1 MARNIPSSDNTTAK
15 NKKNTKIKKKK
26 NPVIRAFKIFFI
38 TLLCAIIIGSVAGL
52 GIVLA
57 MIKTAPTLDVNGT
70 ILNLDQPSVL
80 YDDKNQVMDTVIT
93 TQRRTVVNL
102 DSTPPNLSH
111 AFISIEDERFYS
123 HNGIDIK
130 RIIGAMFIN
139 VKNKILRE
147 NGGIQGASTITQELI
162 KQRMFLTDSLE
173 NRISW
178 KRKIQEAYLATEL
191 EKVLTKDQILQAY
204 MNTIYLGGQ
213 ANGVQAAAD
222 QYFSKD
228 VKDLNLIQCA
238 FIAGLPQSPST
249 YYPFSTYAQKNPSV
263 YINRTKTVLQR
274 MHDNNYISDSD
285 YSKALSDLDNG
296 KLVFSPGKTNS
307 RYTYQWF
314 SSSVVDQVRSDLK
327 AQYNYTDEQI
337 NNLLSDGGLK
347 IYTTMDKNL
356 EDSTQ
361 KIIDSDSSYG
371 GMGSVKNS
379 QGILEPQAAATIV
392 DYRTGEVKA
401 LIGGR
406 GTQPMGSFNRA
417 YGSSFKN
424 AEAVGSSIKPLTVY
438 APAIEN
444 KLITS
449 GTIVDDNPL
458 PASIANKYKGED
470 GGPYQPNNDDFQ
482 YHGPTTVADAI
493 THSVNVIA
501 VKVEDEL
508 GVTTGAA
515 YAEKFGLTLNSADKT
530 STSIAAMALGQ
541 LTTGNTPTTMAAAYG
556 TFGNSGLY
564 IPPRLYTKVVDKNG
578 NNILES
584 SATPRKV
591 ISPQTAY
598 IMYNLLKGP
607 VSSGGTGPA
616 AKFGDMPVA
625 GKTGTSSNKKNLWFC
640 GLTPYYSAAVWIG
653 NDLQTPM
660 YGEYYSNT
668 SAKVWGL
675 IMKEAT
681 KNLPVT
687 DLQMP
692 SGITTINNQLY
703 IDGTEP
709 TDTLNNN
716 TQTPNTDVN
725 TPVPNNQN
733 TTTNT
738 TVNANATNSNGN
750 TQQNTTTN
758 TQQGTQQ
765 STTTNTNGNTQQST
779 STNTQQNTKNGTTTS
794 NNNKNTD
801 NQTSPT
807 GTEQNTANNSQ
818 SNVSNNG
825 DANSSNNVK
834 K

>member
-1 MARNIPSSDNTTAK
+1 MASNTRSSNNTTAK
-15 NKKNTKIKKKK
+15 NKKNIKKKKK
-26 NPVIRAFKIFFI
+26 NPVISAFKIFFI

-57 MIKTAPTLDVNGT
+57 MIKTAPALDVNGT

-93 TQRRTVVNL
+93 AQKRTVVNL
-102 DSTPPNLSH
+102 DSIPQNLSH

-123 HNGIDIK
+123 HNGIDLR
-130 RIIGAMFIN
+130 RIISAMLIN

-162 KQRMFLTDSLE
+162 KQRMFLTDSLQ

-213 ANGVQAAAD
+213 ANGVEAAAN
-222 QYFSKD
+222 QYFNKD

-249 YYPFSTYAQKNPSV
+249 YYPFSTYAQKNPSI

-285 YSKALSDLDNG
+285 YSQALSDLNNG
-296 KLVFSPGKTNS
+296 KLGLNPGKTNS
-307 RYTYQWF
+307 SYTYQWF
-314 SSSVVDQVRSDLK
+314 SSSVVDQVKSDLK

-347 IYTTMDKNL
+347 IYSTMDRNL
-356 EDSTQ
+356 EDSTK

-371 GMGSVKNS
+371 GMESVKNS
-379 QGILEPQAAATIV
+379 QGIMEPQAAATIV

-444 KLITS
+444 KIITS

-458 PASIANKYKGED
+458 PASIANKYKAED

-482 YHGPTTVADAI
+482 YHGPTTIADAI

-515 YAEKFGLTLNSADKT
+515 YAEKFGLTLSPADKT

-584 SATPRKV
+584 SASPRKV

-607 VSSGGTGPA
+607 VSPGGTGPA
-616 AKFGDMPVA
+616 AKYGDMPVA

-660 YGEYYSNT
+660 NNNYYSNT

-675 IMKEAT
+675 IMQQAT
-681 KNLPVT
+681 KNLPIT

-692 SGITTINNQLY
+692 SGITTINNQLF
-703 IDGTEP
+703 IDGTQP
-709 TDTLNNN
+709 TNTLNSN
-716 TQTPNTDVN
+716 TQIPNTDVN

-733 TTTNT
+733 TAGNTTGNITGNTNAANRNTNT
-738 TVNANATNSNGN
+738 TNATGNTNAN
-750 TQQNTTTN
+750 TTIN
-758 TQQGTQQ
+758 TQQGT
-765 STTTNTNGNTQQST
+765 TPI
-779 STNTQQNTKNGTTTS
+779 
-794 NNNKNTD
+794 NNNTD
-801 NQTSPT
+801 NANSQNTNT
-807 GTEQNTANNSQ
+807 GTEQNITNSTQPNNTK
-818 SNVSNNG
+818 NNNKS
-825 DANSSNNVK
+825 NSSNINK
-834 K
+834 

>member
-1 MARNIPSSDNTTAK
+1 MASNTRSSNNTTTK

-38 TLLCAIIIGSVAGL
+38 TLLCAIIIGSVAGV

-57 MIKTAPTLDVNGT
+57 MIKTAPALDVNGT

-102 DSTPPNLSH
+102 DSVPSNLSH

-238 FIAGLPQSPST
+238 FIAGLPQSPSA

-263 YINRTKTVLQR
+263 YINRTKTVLQK

-285 YSKALSDLDNG
+285 YSQALSDLDNG
-296 KLVFSPGKTNS
+296 KLGFNPGKTNS
-307 RYTYQWF
+307 KYNYQWF

-347 IYTTMDKNL
+347 IYTTMDRNL
-356 EDSTQ
+356 EDSTK

-371 GMGSVKNS
+371 GMESVKNS
-379 QGILEPQAAATIV
+379 QGVLEPQAAATIV

-444 KLITS
+444 KIITS

-458 PASIANKYKGED
+458 PANIANKYKSDD

-482 YHGPTTVADAI
+482 YGGSTTISDAI
-493 THSVNVIA
+493 TRSVNVIA

-515 YAEKFGLTLNSADKT
+515 YAEKFGLTLSPADKT

-564 IPPRLYTKVVDKNG
+564 IPPRLYTKVVDKTG

-584 SATPRKV
+584 SASPRKV

-607 VSSGGTGPA
+607 IIGPGGTGPA

-660 YGEYYSNT
+660 NNNYYSNT

-716 TQTPNTDVN
+716 TTQVPNTDIN

-738 TVNANATNSNGN
+738 TGNANTTNVTGN
-750 TQQNTTTN
+750 TNTANTTGNTGANTTINTPQGTQQN
-758 TQQGTQQ
+758 TQQGT
-765 STTTNTNGNTQQST
+765 
-779 STNTQQNTKNGTTTS
+779 TTTS
-794 NNNKNTD
+794 NNKNTGS
-801 NQTSPT
+801 QTNTT
-807 GTEQNTANNSQ
+807 GTEQNTANKSQ

-825 DANSSNNVK
+825 DANDSNNVK